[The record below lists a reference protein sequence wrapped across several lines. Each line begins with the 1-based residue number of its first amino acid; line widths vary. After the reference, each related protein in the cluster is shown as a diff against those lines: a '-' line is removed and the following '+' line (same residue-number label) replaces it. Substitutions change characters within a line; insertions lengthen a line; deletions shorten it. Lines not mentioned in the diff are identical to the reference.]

1 MWFAVLTFLLASCG
15 TAKQVTYFQ
24 DIRPGSDDSIRV
36 VSEMRLMPDDKLSI
50 VVSSKNQELALLFN
64 LPTVSYR
71 MGQASTTSTNTNGQV
86 SAYTV
91 DSDGEI
97 DFPVL
102 GKIKVAGMK
111 AGVALNPHTP
121 VHALEDILQDLDVV
135 LLMSVNPGFGG
146 QSFIPHTLEKVR
158 KLRALLSGSG
168 SPACIEIDGG
178 VNFDTGRQLLAAGA
192 DALVAGSFVFKS
204 SCPEET
210 IRGLK
215 NL

>member
-1 MWFAVLTFLLASCG
+1 MSESIIQIRNLTKTF
-15 TAKQVTYFQ
+15 
-24 DIRPGSDDSIRV
+24 
-36 VSEMRLMPDDKLSI
+36 
-50 VVSSKNQELALLFN
+50 
-64 LPTVSYR
+64 
-71 MGQASTTSTNTNGQV
+71 GQGAD
-86 SAYTV
+86 A
-91 DSDGEI
+91 
-97 DFPVL
+97 
-102 GKIKVAGMK
+102 
-111 AGVALNPHTP
+111 

-178 VNFDTGRQLLAAGA
+178 VNFDTGRRLLAAGA